1 MAFAIPVRGGRIRAT
16 RSEGCPA
23 RGNATDLAQRH
34 RGVDLNMTKLMAGS
48 VGGAAGILLLW
59 GGSAALLLYCLP
71 ESEAHGTFGD
81 MFGAVN
87 ALFSGLA
94 FLGVII
100 AIILQRQELELQR
113 EELRASREAQQE
125 LARSQREQLAVSTFH
140 TKIEAMNHII
150 NSYDREIKRIEAY
163 STSTEK
169 EEHDRLVEKRDRY
182 ETRLKELLEYQ
193 SSLM

>member
-1 MAFAIPVRGGRIRAT
+1 
-16 RSEGCPA
+16 
-23 RGNATDLAQRH
+23 
-34 RGVDLNMTKLMAGS
+34 MTKLMAWS
-48 VGGAAGILLLW
+48 AGGAVGILLLW
-59 GGSAALLLYCLP
+59 GGSAALLLYCFP

-94 FLGVII
+94 FLGVIV

-125 LARSQREQLAVSTFH
+125 LARSQREQLSIYTFH
-140 TKIEAMNHII
+140 TKLEALNHII
-150 NSYDREIKRIEAY
+150 NSYEREIKRMEA
-163 STSTEK
+163 SSPSTEQA
-169 EEHDRLVEKRDRY
+169 EHDRLVEKRDRY

-193 SSLM
+193 SSLT